1 MIPKIIPSI
10 ASANQLFLADE
21 LARLGDQYESLHI
34 DIEDGNFIP
43 NITFGMRTIRK
54 LREVSSKPFSV
65 HLMVTNPEDYLTD
78 LASLNCSHIFIH
90 VENAVYLLNMLNTIK
105 KFGIKAGLALNPISN
120 LRDYEYLLPDVDAIL
135 YMSSEPDTYGDI
147 LNPRVIEKIM
157 PKKGLDYEI
166 WVDGGVKRKHL
177 PLLSE
182 KNVDYAV
189 MGRELFNNDPTAIL
203 NQFN

>member
-1 MIPKIIPSI
+1 MLKIVPSI
-10 ASANQLFLADE
+10 ASANQLFLAEE
-21 LARLGDQYESLHI
+21 LMRLGDQYESLHI
-34 DIEDGNFIP
+34 DIEDGNFVP

-54 LREVSSKPFSV
+54 LREVTNKPFSV
-65 HLMVTNPEDYLTD
+65 HLMVTNPEDYIAD

-90 VENAVYLLNMLNTIK
+90 VENATYLLKLLNTVK

-120 LRDYEYLLPDVDAIL
+120 LRDFEYLLPDVNAIL

-147 LNPRVIEKIM
+147 LNTRVIEKIM
-157 PKKGLDYEI
+157 QKNGMDYEI
-166 WVDGGVKRKHL
+166 WVDGGVKREHL
-177 PLLSE
+177 PLLST

-189 MGRELFNNDPTAIL
+189 MGRELFNNNPAAIL